1 MNGRSFSVI
10 VGALNAET
18 GGNSN
23 QGAAYV
29 YQEATSH
36 DVYLPAVL
44 KSH

>member
-1 MNGRSFSVI
+1 VAISADTLV
-10 VGALNAET
+10 VGAYGANV
-18 GGNSN
+18 GGNSD